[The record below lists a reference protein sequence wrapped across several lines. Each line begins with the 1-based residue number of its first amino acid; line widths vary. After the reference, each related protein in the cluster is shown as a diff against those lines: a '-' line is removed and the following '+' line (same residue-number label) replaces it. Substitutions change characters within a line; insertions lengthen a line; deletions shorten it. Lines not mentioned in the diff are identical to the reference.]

1 MKFLNLLIIT
11 IFVAGFTSCKSH
23 KLKKNEVVITANPGI
38 PEEIKPSQIDTI
50 KAIEAIPKVHF
61 ETLETNFESI
71 KIKSKISIKSEKL
84 NQSIPANIHIK
95 KDSTIWIS
103 VAIGLEAARASITKD
118 SLFLLDRLNRK
129 AYMASFKELSKQF
142 NFEITYQ
149 MLQSFLVGNLPISIN
164 NQDLFTKNPNF
175 NQVFQKRNTVEVL
188 NKFDLE
194 LNRIFEIEANDTNSD
209 VNLKIAYKSYTK
221 ADEKLIPKL
230 ILVLLNTDNN
240 PSSPNVSIEIE
251 HSKFDFLDRDVRFP
265 FNIPKGYSIE
275 PLPKF

>member
-1 MKFLNLLIIT
+1 MKLLNLLMVT
-11 IFVAGFTSCKSH
+11 LLAAGFTSCKSH
-23 KLKKNEVVITANPGI
+23 KLKKNEVVITANPSV
-38 PEEIKPSQIDTI
+38 PEEIKTTKIDTI
-50 KAIEAIPKVHF
+50 KAIEVVPKVHF

-71 KIKSKISIKSEKL
+71 KIKSRISIKSEKL

-118 SLFLLDRLNRK
+118 SIFLLDRLNRK
-129 AYMASFKELSKQF
+129 AYKASFKELSKQF

-164 NQDLFTKNPNF
+164 SEDLFTKNPNF
-175 NQVFQKRNTVEVL
+175 NQVFQKRNTVEVI

-194 LNRIFEIEANDTNSD
+194 LNRIFEIDASDTTSD

-221 ADEKLIPKL
+221 VEEKLIPKL
-230 ILVLLNTDNN
+230 IYVFLNTDNN
-240 PSSPNVSIEIE
+240 ASSTNVNIEIE

-275 PLPKF
+275 PLPKL